1 MCVRWWKELERDVER
16 AELLLQWVND
26 VLYVYIQ
33 TKIPAN
39 FKRLNKVFGWLL
51 QHDRRWKRDDDR
63 EVGCNREQETK
74 DSGVMG
80 NKIDGWYIGEAINSV
95 VYYTYIVIL
104 VHPISLYLY
113 MKRRVDVGCCH
124 LLYANEYYRRHTSA
138 WWEIWTF
145 DSHWN
150 SWSPVIVR
158 RSSSCNIKS
167 GNKKTPNVVVSF
179 FFFYHRMN
187 RIKKKEGIQSTTLC
201 AFQGQFFFV
210 SGDSQNPRKAFF
222 FFGQNKKSGDD
233 IYRRVI
239 DTYSVRK
246 IHRRFIILV
255 YTFLLSIW

>member
-33 TKIPAN
+33 TEIPAN
-39 FKRLNKVFGWLL
+39 FKRPNKVLGWLL
-51 QHDRRWKRDDDR
+51 QHDRRWKRDDR

-80 NKIDGWYIGEAINSV
+80 HKIDGWYIGEAINSV

-124 LLYANEYYRRHTSA
+124 LLYANEYYRRHASA
-138 WWEIWTF
+138 WWEIWTVRQ
-145 DSHWN
+145 SLKLLT
-150 SWSPVIVR
+150 VIVR

-187 RIKKKEGIQSTTLC
+187 RIKKKEKGRNTIDDFMC
-201 AFQGQFFFV
+201 I
-210 SGDSQNPRKAFF
+210 PR
-222 FFGQNKKSGDD
+222 
-233 IYRRVI
+233 
-239 DTYSVRK
+239 T
-246 IHRRFIILV
+246 ILIRQRW
-255 YTFLLSIW
+255 FAES